1 MRTAHRLA
9 LIGLASLAPLAAQ
22 ATVLT
27 FSNNFGTGGIAAYGD
42 RVIGPSQNGAAYGEG
57 DGWTPNVTLDF
68 TTLGN
73 QGLASLW
80 NVGYASL
87 LGALGHGAF
96 DVPYRIDFVPDAG
109 YLVTLNNFKI
119 ATWSGGSYQT
129 DIRIWDD
136 NGSFAAPNLFSFNQR
151 LLPSTVYQPLSAPV
165 MGSGTVRMYLNN
177 LGSTGLDD
185 IHFVQSPIPEPGS
198 LALMGL
204 GLAGLMLAAR
214 RRRDG

>member
-1 MRTAHRLA
+1 
-9 LIGLASLAPLAAQ
+9 
-22 ATVLT
+22 
-27 FSNNFGTGGIAAYGD
+27 
-42 RVIGPSQNGAAYGEG
+42 
-57 DGWTPNVTLDF
+57 
-68 TTLGN
+68 
-73 QGLASLW
+73 
-80 NVGYASL
+80 
-87 LGALGHGAF
+87 
-96 DVPYRIDFVPDAG
+96 
-109 YLVTLNNFKI
+109 VTLNNFKI

-198 LALMGL
+198 LAMMGL